1 MRKQGKQVNHGEI
14 SREVNKLYEDD
25 PMRYCHGKS
34 VIKRLRG
41 KIREEIKTGVN
52 LYKSTEFIEDDAL
65 VEIRSSIWPN
75 KNAIKKLMEDRK

>member
-1 MRKQGKQVNHGEI
+1 
-14 SREVNKLYEDD
+14 
-25 PMRYCHGKS
+25 MRYCHGKS